1 MSEVAPSTVGTNVPV
16 GESTR
21 QDAKDPRATIRVVRN
36 AWLRGFLVASAVLL
50 ATALSGPAR
59 AQDTNAVWILPIDTE
74 IMPATAQFVASRI
87 QRANEE
93 RPLALLLRIDTPGG
107 RVDSMQ
113 RIVNAVMNDAQVPVL
128 AVVENAYS
136 AGALIAMAA
145 EQLAMLPGSSIGAAL
160 PIMVGAGG
168 ADPVD
173 EKFTSA
179 VRGQFRS
186 VATARGRDPQVAEAM
201 VDPSIE
207 LPGLSAR
214 GELVTLT
221 ADEAVEN
228 DIADLVA
235 RDLPDAL
242 RSFGYGGSSTVV
254 LERNLTERIGTWL
267 AGPIIAGI
275 LLVLG
280 VGGLLLELFTPGF
293 GIPGA
298 IGVIALALFATSAF
312 VATPAGV
319 VDVLL
324 IMGGLLLLALEA
336 FVIPGMGV
344 AGLLGIAMIIAAV
357 IRIFQGDAVTVLA
370 TTALGG
376 GIVLALMLWLLPNS
390 RIGRMLTLSERI
402 GGTTAAA
409 GAGGGTIDPAQAK
422 LVGDRSDLL
431 GRTGVALSDLR
442 PAGVARFGDE
452 RVDVV
457 TEGDYIAYGSAIR
470 VLRTEGTRVTVRAVE
485 PDDPSPDERASG
497 TPS

>member
-1 MSEVAPSTVGTNVPV
+1 MA
-16 GESTR
+16 
-21 QDAKDPRATIRVVRN
+21 A
-36 AWLRGFLVASAVLL
+36 LL
-50 ATALSGPAR
+50 AMAWPGPAH
-59 AQDTNAVWILPIDTE
+59 AQDTDAVWILPIDTE

-87 QRANEE
+87 ERANEE

-113 RIVNAVMNDAQVPVL
+113 RIVNAVMNDARVPVL
-128 AVVENAYS
+128 AVVENAFS
-136 AGALIAMAA
+136 AGALIAMSA
-145 EQLAMLPGSSIGAAL
+145 EQLAMLPGASIGAAL

-168 ADPVD
+168 ASPVD
-173 EKFTSA
+173 EKFASA

-186 VATARGRDPQVAEAM
+186 VASARGRDPQVAEAM

-221 ADEAVEN
+221 ADEAVDN
-228 DIADLVA
+228 NIADVVA

-242 RSFGYGGSSTVV
+242 RIFGYGGARTVV
-254 LERNLTERIGTWL
+254 LERNLTETIGTWL
-267 AGPIIAGI
+267 AGPIVAGV

-298 IGVIALALFATSAF
+298 IGVLALALFATSTF
-312 VATPAGV
+312 VATPAGTM
-319 VDVLL
+319 DLLL

-336 FVIPGMGV
+336 FVIPGTGV
-344 AGLLGIAMIIAAV
+344 AGLLGIAMIIVAV

-370 TTALGG
+370 TSALGG
-376 GIVLALMLWLLPNS
+376 GIVLGLMLWLLPNS

-402 GGTTAAA
+402 GGTPAAA
-409 GAGGGTIDPAQAK
+409 GAGGGTVDPEHAK
-422 LVGDRSDLL
+422 LVADRSDLQ

-442 PAGVARFGDE
+442 PAGVARIGSE

-457 TEGDYIAYGSAIR
+457 TEGDYIGHGQAIR
-470 VLRTEGTRVTVRAVE
+470 VLRTEGNRVTVRAVE
-485 PDDPSPDERASG
+485 PDDPSPDADASG
-497 TPS
+497 STS